1 MIEKTKSFV
10 KDNWQTIVK
19 AALVVVFV
27 FFVYGEYQEWKQ
39 QKQVPVVQTISLP
52 PQVIHSTTET
62 VREVAVQAPSTP
74 GAVLQFVEKQGK
86 VIAVV
91 NGQEVEVPNL
101 SDQRM

>member
-1 MIEKTKSFV
+1 M
-10 KDNWQTIVK
+10 
-19 AALVVVFV
+19 
-27 FFVYGEYQEWKQ
+27 
-39 QKQVPVVQTISLP
+39 VQTISLP

-91 NGQEVEVPNL
+91 NGQEVEVPNFSGQPDVKL
-101 SDQRM
+101 GENGELRFSTTTTARIDVTEMWLMLRRGLLQTRN